1 MNPKS
6 MSGWIVFAGILML
19 IAGVMAMF
27 EGLIAL
33 MEDEYF
39 VPSQSGFLV
48 LDC

>member
-33 MEDEYF
+33 MEESTSSR
-39 VPSQSGFLV
+39 VSRASWSST
-48 LDC
+48 